1 VRRWF
6 LVDRD
11 EDVRG
16 CVMVRAVACGGGGG
30 FGECI
35 KNALYYK

>member
-1 VRRWF
+1 M
-6 LVDRD
+6 DRD

-30 FGECI
+30 GGFGECI